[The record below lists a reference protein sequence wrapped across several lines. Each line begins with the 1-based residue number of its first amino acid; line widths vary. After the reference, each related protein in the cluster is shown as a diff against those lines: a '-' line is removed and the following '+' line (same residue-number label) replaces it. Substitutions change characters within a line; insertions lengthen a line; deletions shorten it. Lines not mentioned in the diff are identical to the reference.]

1 MTNNKVG
8 PVRWLAALL
17 AAFMI
22 SAAAQAP
29 QRLTLNFANT
39 DIEAVARA
47 MADFTGRT
55 FIVDPR
61 VKGTVNLNVDQP
73 MTPDEALAALTTALR
88 LQNIALVDAG
98 GVIRVVPEAD
108 AKLQG
113 GPVQLVAPV
122 GKGEQIVTQ
131 IFKLNYESAVAVAQ
145 VLRPLV
151 TANNPI
157 NAYPGNNTIVVT
169 DYAENVR
176 RLGRIIAA
184 IDTPSASEIDV
195 IRLNNAIASDM
206 AVLLARLLEGPT
218 GTPGDI
224 STRVSIL
231 AEPTT
236 NSLLVRAPT
245 PGKVIWPF
253 ATPIA
258 RPCPTLPGFCATP
271 RMFWPEVPKFVPARP
286 PVPPV
291 PCRLPRPACH
301 WMPHSAAWSLV
312 TSMIRLSMN
321 TCARRMS
328 SLSITARRL
337 R

>member
-22 SAAAQAP
+22 SAAAQTP

-61 VKGTVNLNVDQP
+61 VKGTVNLNIDQP

-113 GPVQLVAPV
+113 GPVQLSAPV
-122 GKGEQIVTQ
+122 NKGEQVVTQ
-131 IFKLNYESAVAVAQ
+131 VFKLNYESAVAVAQ

-151 TANNPI
+151 TANNPVTG
-157 NAYPGNNTIVVT
+157 YPGNNTIVVT

-176 RLGRIIAA
+176 RIGRIIAA
-184 IDTPSASEIDV
+184 IDTPSANEIDV

-206 AVLLARLLEGPT
+206 AVLLSRLLEGPT
-218 GTPGDI
+218 GTPGDL

-245 PGKVIWPF
+245 Q
-253 ATPIA
+253 A
-258 RPCPTLPGFCATP
+258 
-271 RMFWPEVPKFVPARP
+271 
-286 PVPPV
+286 
-291 PCRLPRPACH
+291 
-301 WMPHSAAWSLV
+301 
-312 TSMIRLSMN
+312 
-321 TCARRMS
+321 
-328 SLSITARRL
+328 
-337 R
+337 